1 MKLKLLL
8 KNNQKFYLGFT
19 LVESLISLS
28 IISIISIVI
37 TAGILLSMQSYRKS
51 SDQVKNA
58 YKLLEIDRQIRNIC
72 SNIEIPFWETNA
84 EITFT
89 EHTFST
95 KWYKSKDNLET
106 FEFPDIIITKIE
118 QIQSKKNKL
127 YGLIIYYS
135 FNEKPHICKS
145 LLKNIPYGELEL

>member
-19 LVESLISLS
+19 LLESLISLS

-84 EITFT
+84 EISFT

-135 FNEKPHICKS
+135 FNEKAHICKS